1 MLTGNPWSAY
11 IKISEGCNRFCAF
24 CAIPLITGRHTSR
37 PIGEIIEETRQLV
50 GKGVKEFN
58 IIAQDLSYYGMDI
71 YGRHALAELVDRMAD
86 IKGVEWIRLHYAYPT
101 DFPYDILPV
110 MARRDNVCKYLDIA
124 LQHISDP
131 VLDRMRRNF
140 NASQTR
146 ELIERIRREV
156 PGIRL
161 RTTLMVGFPGETEDD
176 FRKLVD
182 FVGEAR
188 FDRMGAFAY
197 SEEEGTHAALHLKD
211 DVDDSTKQRRLDELM
226 AAQEAIAS
234 ELNEA
239 MAGMRLK
246 VLVERTEDGMIVG
259 RTQYDSPEVDPEI
272 LVSPAEIG
280 NLPVPGEM
288 IDVEVSGS
296 DAYDLRGIQV

>member
-1 MLTGNPWSAY
+1 
-11 IKISEGCNRFCAF
+11 
-24 CAIPLITGRHTSR
+24 
-37 PIGEIIEETRQLV
+37 
-50 GKGVKEFN
+50 
-58 IIAQDLSYYGMDI
+58 
-71 YGRHALAELVDRMAD
+71 
-86 IKGVEWIRLHYAYPT
+86 
-101 DFPYDILPV
+101 
-110 MARRDNVCKYLDIA
+110 
-124 LQHISDP
+124 
-131 VLDRMRRNF
+131 
-140 NASQTR
+140 
-146 ELIERIRREV
+146 
-156 PGIRL
+156 
-161 RTTLMVGFPGETEDD
+161 
-176 FRKLVD
+176 
-182 FVGEAR
+182 
-188 FDRMGAFAY
+188 
-197 SEEEGTHAALHLKD
+197 
-211 DVDDSTKQRRLDELM
+211 M